1 MKKELKDY
9 IDSKQNTLKRVM
21 VKNTNVLLVRFD
33 SLKWVVGESSEMIGI
48 NKEVLQ
54 NNLYIS
60 NLDELY
66 KLEDLNSFDILS
78 RDRIDNYITMNI
90 SAHIC
95 LDTFL
100 KQYQVSI
107 ISHCIGTKDSAK
119 LDIEKLQQEK
129 KDLAGMLYNGYLI
142 PSTLVARFSKIQKD
156 IDNELNIAMFK
167 IEKCVTILDKF
178 DKMVSEVITS
188 KEAWCGLLDLLNKK

>member
-78 RDRIDNYITMNI
+78 RDRIDSYITMNI

-95 LDTFL
+95 LDNFL
-100 KQYQVSI
+100 KQYQTPIVEYCMGIKDSINSDADRLKIEKVELTSLYSI
-107 ISHCIGTKDSAK
+107 IQIPDT
-119 LDIEKLQQEK
+119 L
-129 KDLAGMLYNGYLI
+129 LARL
-142 PSTLVARFSKIQKD
+142 SKVEKD
-156 IDNELNIAMFK
+156 IDDELEVGVAKLKECI
-167 IEKCVTILDKF
+167 TILDKF
-178 DKMVSEVITS
+178 NKMVDEVIAS
-188 KEAWCGLLDLLNKK
+188 KEAWCGLLDIMNKK

>member
-9 IDSKQNTLKRVM
+9 IDNKQNILKRVM
-21 VKNTNVLLVRFD
+21 VKNANVLLARVD
-33 SLKWVVGESSEMIGI
+33 ALKWVIGEPLEMISI

-60 NLDELY
+60 SLDELY
-66 KLEDLNSFDILS
+66 KLDTIKTDLNSFDITS
-78 RDRIDNYITMNI
+78 RDIRMII

-95 LDTFL
+95 LDAFL

-107 ISHCIGTKDSAK
+107 ISHCISTKDSAK

-129 KDLAGMLYNGYLI
+129 KELDGMLRNGYLI
-142 PSTLVARFSKIQKD
+142 QSALVARFSKMQKD
-156 IDNELNIAMFK
+156 IDNELDIAIFK

-178 DKMVSEVITS
+178 DKMVSEVINS
-188 KEAWCGLLDLLNKK
+188 EEAWCGLLDLLNKK